1 MHLWSQAKLS
11 FQRAE
16 GPTQILGSTAIQN
29 GDQSKSPTDKKKEIN
44 TPSTRIKFPIL
55 FTLFFP
61 LTLQVTTPA
70 AQSVIRRSRRAKM
83 KGLFFQELQSN
94 VTQLYLLCNLPTA
107 IERSFTQSE
116 LYSPGRLQTSVT
128 ELFFLADHLKK
139 PKLRILATEAQL
151 WYLLHSYHLKCEWLC
166 QANTCTQFS

>member
-1 MHLWSQAKLS
+1 
-11 FQRAE
+11 
-16 GPTQILGSTAIQN
+16 
-29 GDQSKSPTDKKKEIN
+29 
-44 TPSTRIKFPIL
+44 
-55 FTLFFP
+55 
-61 LTLQVTTPA
+61 
-70 AQSVIRRSRRAKM
+70 M

-139 PKLRILATEAQL
+139 PKLRIPATEAQL
-151 WYLLHSYHLKCEWLC
+151 
-166 QANTCTQFS
+166 